1 MAYAKEQQPSG
12 AMEHVG
18 NSKYIIDIVDIVGDI
33 VDIDGTQF
41 SGERWWVGQVES
53 QADAGPLGT
62 CVSY

>member
-18 NSKYIIDIVDIVGDI
+18 NSKYIIDIVGDI
-33 VDIDGTQF
+33 VDIDRTQF
-41 SGERWWVGQVES
+41 NGERWWVGQVES

-62 CVSY
+62 FVSY